1 MALLKRSEEDKVL
14 REHQKQARANE
25 KQRQRESAAR
35 ERLRNEFYRSP
46 AGRARAAYER
56 GAQVFQY
63 EIDVQDVRATVVPMM
78 TATAKRTRTNDASEI
93 LSAVC
98 DEGWELVNGSFVFVQ
113 TGSESR
119 DKFMASGQQIA
130 VRGTTVGYYL
140 FKRNEENWRP
150 GVDPWDVQEV
160 PEEELNGI
168 E

>member
-1 MALLKRSEEDKVL
+1 MALLKKSEEEKRL
-14 REHQKQARANE
+14 REHEKQARAKE
-25 KQRQRESAAR
+25 KDRQRETAAR
-35 ERLRNEFYRSP
+35 ERLRKDFYKSP
-46 AGRARAAYER
+46 PGRARAAYEL
-56 GAQVFQY
+56 GAKVFQY
-63 EIDVQDVRATVVPMM
+63 EIDLQNVQATVVPMM

-119 DKFMASGQQIA
+119 DKFMASGQQVA

-140 FKRNEENWRP
+140 FKRNEENLLRK
-150 GVDPWDVQEV
+150 VDPWNVQDM
-160 PEEELNGI
+160 PEDELSGV